1 MKKLC
6 LAVLGLLPACV
17 PHSAHDRASVSRHL
31 SERTGA
37 NLREGGAD
45 FELPPGIT
53 LDDGITEDEAV
64 GVALWNNAQFQ
75 TDLTQ
80 LGFARADLAEAGIIR
95 NPLFTVLLPLGPKQ
109 LELTALIP
117 IEALWQRPHKV
128 AAANVEVERVAS
140 NLVQTGLDLVR
151 NVKVAWADAVL
162 ARRRVELARKSSD
175 LRARIASIAD
185 ARLAAGDISQLELL
199 TVRVDKRRAE
209 HDVQRLELEAV
220 AANERLGTL
229 LGLITPAGLKL
240 SELGEPAR
248 DADDL
253 DAELRESLG
262 LRPDLRAAE
271 LSIEAT
277 RARASAALAA
287 TFPQTNLVAD
297 ANGAG
302 LQGFELG
309 PGLQL
314 ELPVFNQNQGQRAR
328 ADADYERAIWAY
340 VAARQRVLLEVRQA
354 HGRHALAKQQLELL
368 RSEVLSEL
376 GSAVSRAEKAFA
388 GGEVS
393 LLFVLDITRQQLD
406 AWLREAEL
414 VAELRRAGAELDRSI
429 GRKRVHAN

>member
-1 MKKLC
+1 M
-6 LAVLGLLPACV
+6 
-17 PHSAHDRASVSRHL
+17 
-31 SERTGA
+31 
-37 NLREGGAD
+37 
-45 FELPPGIT
+45 
-53 LDDGITEDEAV
+53 
-64 GVALWNNAQFQ
+64 WNNAQFQ

-117 IEALWQRPHKV
+117 IEALWQRPHRV
-128 AAANVEVERVAS
+128 AAAKVEVERVAS

-151 NVKVAWADAVL
+151 NVKVAWAEAVL
-162 ARRRVELARKSSD
+162 ARHRIELARKSSD
-175 LRARIASIAD
+175 LRTRIASIAD
-185 ARLAAGDISQLELL
+185 ARLTAGDISQLELL
-199 TVRVDKRRAE
+199 TVRVEKRRAE
-209 HDVQRLELEAV
+209 HDVRRLELEAV

-277 RARASAALAA
+277 HARASAALAA

-302 LQGFELG
+302 LQGFEIG

-314 ELPVFNQNQGQRAR
+314 ELPLFNQNQGQRAR

-354 HGRHALAKQQLELL
+354 HGRHAVAKQQLELL
-368 RSEVLSEL
+368 RAEVLSEL
-376 GSAVSRAEKAFA
+376 GAAVSRAEKAFG

-429 GRKRVHAN
+429 GRKRLHAN